1 MKKIELLLIALFVV
15 MGVSG
20 QNETLMTINGES
32 IPASEFMGRELS
44 SSPAIAVKALG
55 ALSKRKINIRLID
68 HGAAKISMLIGV
80 DGVNYV
86 PAIEAIYTEF
96 ARI

>member
-32 IPASEFMGRELS
+32 IPASEFMYIYSKNNQEKSIDPKSMDDYLELF
-44 SSPAIAVKALG
+44 
-55 ALSKRKINIRLID
+55 INFKL
-68 HGAAKISMLIGV
+68 KPLKEMNS
-80 DGVNYV
+80 
-86 PAIEAIYTEF
+86 
-96 ARI
+96 